1 MGDDD
6 DEGEGEGSGRNGY
19 RSGHRTVVVEGGGD
33 ENGIEKDRET
43 QRERKKTA
51 SGPVVTPLQHN
62 PALCAA
68 DRNLDILQK

>member
-19 RSGHRTVVVEGGGD
+19 RSGHRTVVVEAGGD

-43 QRERKKTA
+43 QRERKKL
-51 SGPVVTPLQHN
+51 PL
-62 PALCAA
+62 ALWSRRFSITMPCV
-68 DRNLDILQK
+68 RRTEI